1 MSIKPGDTI
10 WFIASKVFF
19 ASGISS
25 PK

>member
-1 MSIKPGDTI
+1 M